1 MENSYGIGITNRYD
15 LFCMDDDANDMELI
29 LSKKAK
35 QQKKAA
41 AAAAKAAAGGNEK
54 ENKVAPATIK
64 PLQSAGN
71 VKGTQ
76 QQNGQP
82 PKSTRPIKE
91 TQNIRSNSDKG
102 PREASTLVL
111 IDTEKSKDGKAFDRN
126 STPNNK
132 QNGDTREQ
140 RYNRRNRDDTIKS
153 TQQYNGTTTTNQSGN
168 NNVSEQNSNHRNDDR
183 PPRRNNNFAGGNE
196 RRGGGGDGQRRTYEG
211 RGKREFDRQSG
222 SEKTGVKAIDKRE
235 GGGAHNWG
243 THKQDIEDLNKTNA
257 EWDPEKDNK
266 EEGGAEGNGNKEE
279 TDAQQ
284 SPAEE
289 ETKEIT
295 LDEWKAQKAVRAK
308 PQFNIRKAGEG
319 EDTSQW
325 KKMVALE
332 SRKKKGEENSDE
344 EMEYDPSMY
353 PQRVGRQKH
362 VLDIEFHFND
372 GRRGGLN
379 RGRGNRPRV
388 GGGSN
393 NAGERGERRGPNRNR
408 ADRQDNDGNER
419 SENDRPT
426 RPPRERRVPYGDD
439 RRGGHGQ
446 NAPKVDDE
454 HDFPSLN

>member
-15 LFCMDDDANDMELI
+15 LFCMDDDANDMESI

-41 AAAAKAAAGGNEK
+41 AAAAKAAASVNEK
-54 ENKVAPATIK
+54 ENKVAATVIK
-64 PLQSAGN
+64 PPQSAAP

-91 TQNIRSNSDKG
+91 TQNIRSSDKG
-102 PREASTLVL
+102 PRE
-111 IDTEKSKDGKAFDRN
+111 EKSKDGKTFDRN
-126 STPNNK
+126 TATNNK
-132 QNGDTREQ
+132 ANGETREQ
-140 RYNRRNRDDTIKS
+140 RYNRRNRDDTNRTQS
-153 TQQYNGTTTTNQSGN
+153 TQQYNGNATNNQSGN
-168 NNVSEQNSNHRNDDR
+168 NNNLSEQSSNHRNDDR
-183 PPRRNNNFAGGNE
+183 PPRRTGNYTGGND
-196 RRGGGGDGQRRTYEG
+196 RRGGGDGQRRTFEG

-243 THKQDIEDLNKTNA
+243 THKQDIEDLNKTNS
-257 EWDPEKDNK
+257 EEETK
-266 EEGGAEGNGNKEE
+266 EEGTAEGNGNKDEAE
-279 TDAQQ
+279 LAQQ

-295 LDEWKAQKAVRAK
+295 LDEWKAQRAIRAK

-325 KKMVALE
+325 KKMIALQN
-332 SRKKKGEENSDE
+332 RKKKDDDNSDDE
-344 EMEYDPSMY
+344 LEYDPSMY

-379 RGRGNRPRV
+379 RGRGGRPRV
-388 GGGSN
+388 GGGPNS
-393 NAGERGERRGPNRNR
+393 AGGERGERRGPNRNR
-408 ADRQDNDGNER
+408 NERNENDGNER
-419 SENDRPT
+419 SEGDRPS
-426 RPPRERRVPYGDD
+426 RPPRGERRGPYGGDE
-439 RRGGHGQ
+439 RRGGGHGGGHGQ

>member
-15 LFCMDDDANDMELI
+15 LFCMDDDANDMESI

-41 AAAAKAAAGGNEK
+41 AAAAKATASANEK
-54 ENKVAPATIK
+54 ENKVAATVIK
-64 PLQSAGN
+64 PPQSAAP

-102 PREASTLVL
+102 PRE
-111 IDTEKSKDGKAFDRN
+111 EKPKDGKTFDRN
-126 STPNNK
+126 TAPNK
-132 QNGDTREQ
+132 ANGEREQ
-140 RYNRRNRDDTIKS
+140 RYNRRNRDDTNRTQS
-153 TQQYNGTTTTNQSGN
+153 TQQYNGNATTNQSGN
-168 NNVSEQNSNHRNDDR
+168 NNNLSEQSSNHRNDDR
-183 PPRRNNNFAGGNE
+183 PPRRVGNYTGGND
-196 RRGGGGDGQRRTYEG
+196 RRGGDGQRRTFEG

-243 THKQDIEDLNKTNA
+243 THKQDIEDLNKTNS
-257 EWDPEKDNK
+257 EEETK
-266 EEGGAEGNGNKEE
+266 EDGTAEGNGNKDE
-279 TDAQQ
+279 TELAQQ

-295 LDEWKAQKAVRAK
+295 LDEWKAQRAVRSK

-325 KKMVALE
+325 KKMIALQN
-332 SRKKKGEENSDE
+332 RKKKDDDNSDDE
-344 EMEYDPSMY
+344 LEYDPSMY

-379 RGRGNRPRV
+379 RGRGGRPRV
-388 GGGSN
+388 GGAPNSAG
-393 NAGERGERRGPNRNR
+393 GERGERRGPNRNR
-408 ADRQDNDGNER
+408 NDRNENDGNER
-419 SENDRPT
+419 PEGERPS
-426 RPPRERRVPYGDD
+426 RPPRGERRGPYGGDD
-439 RRGGHGQ
+439 RRGGGGGAHGQ